1 VAIADLNGDARA
13 DLILQHEQGA
23 LVVWY
28 MNGSTRIG
36 LDSLNPSAIDG
47 NDWKIVG
54 AGDVNGDVKPDL
66 IWQQTS
72 SGLIG
77 AWLMNGATADSV
89 VLLNPSQVSTA
100 WKIRGVVDLD
110 GDGQTDL
117 VWQHDN
123 GALGVWLMA
132 GITATSMQAIAPSSV
147 PTTWRLVGPR

>member
-1 VAIADLNGDARA
+1 M
-13 DLILQHEQGA
+13 QHEQGA

-36 LDSLNPSAIDG
+36 LESLNPSAIDG

-77 AWLMNGATADSV
+77 AWLMNGATATSM

-100 WKIRGVVDLD
+100 SR
-110 GDGQTDL
+110 QP
-117 VWQHDN
+117 
-123 GALGVWLMA
+123 AA
-132 GITATSMQAIAPSSV
+132 
-147 PTTWRLVGPR
+147 WR